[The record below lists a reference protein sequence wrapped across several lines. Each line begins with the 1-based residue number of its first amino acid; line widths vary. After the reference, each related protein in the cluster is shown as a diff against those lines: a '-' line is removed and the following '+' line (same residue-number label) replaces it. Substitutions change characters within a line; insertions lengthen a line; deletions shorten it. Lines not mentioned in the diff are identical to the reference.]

1 MNTNHRF
8 KPGEIVSCI
17 GDNLHIEC
25 KVIKDSGDYNI
36 TVEDP
41 LTGKHIWVPR
51 NQIDYDKQYYRDKKL
66 ENLLK

>member
-8 KPGEIVSCI
+8 KPGEKVSCI

-25 KVIKDSGDYNI
+25 KVIKDNGEYHI

-41 LTGKHIWVPR
+41 LTGRYLWVPR
-51 NQIDYDKQYYRDKKL
+51 DQIDYDTQYYRDKKL
-66 ENLLK
+66 EALLK